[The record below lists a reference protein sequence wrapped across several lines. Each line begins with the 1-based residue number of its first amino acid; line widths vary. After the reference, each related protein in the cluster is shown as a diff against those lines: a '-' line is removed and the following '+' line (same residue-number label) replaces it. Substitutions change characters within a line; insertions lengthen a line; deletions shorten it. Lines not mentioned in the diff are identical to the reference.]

1 MTLLRSVALA
11 TLVLAACGGSSKQA
25 TTPPEP
31 MPAPTAP
38 AADEV
43 VAPVEAAPAEP
54 TMAPAAATPAEEAP
68 PAATQPPAPAAR
80 KTRGA
85 VKKPAK
91 NADPCDGGE

>member
-25 TTPPEP
+25 ATPAEP

-43 VAPVEAAPAEP
+43 VTPVEAPAPEPAMAPAPVEEAAPA
-54 TMAPAAATPAEEAP
+54 AAP
-68 PAATQPPAPAAR
+68 PPPPAAR